1 MRIRAETLSK
11 ILDGVLVR
19 GNRDLPVGPF
29 SIDTRTINP
38 KDWFFVFVGEKVDG
52 HDFIP
57 DAIAKGAG
65 GLIVSDMT
73 RVPHEPKDLPVI
85 SIENP
90 LNSLRDL
97 AKYIRVSTALFP
109 WYAITGSVGKTTA
122 KGVLA
127 KILECDGAKP
137 LVTPGNWNT
146 EIGVPLTLSAFLK
159 ENFDSFILEFAMR
172 AKGEIAYLAE
182 MTQPHIGLI
191 TNVAPSHLETL
202 GTMEDIADAKAELLL
217 HLDDRGVAVLN
228 RSDDFYSFFRSKYNR
243 RIITFSHDGTQA
255 DVMGTEW
262 DWDNEKNVTFKLAI
276 QGGKPE
282 KIKLN
287 TPSMG
292 MAQSAIAAVG
302 AAVAGKIWD
311 KYIYEGLASYVGEEM
326 RMSIYVK
333 GSGVK
338 VILDCYNANPKS
350 MIDALQVLSQYKKEN
365 RTIAVLGGM
374 LELGDDSRMWH
385 RMVADRVDSFDIDI
399 VICAGLEGKLIYNRL
414 AEKKRANIHHFMQN
428 EDINNWLADN
438 AREGDIVLI
447 KGSRGFKLEE
457 VGEGV
462 W

>member
-1 MRIRAETLSK
+1 MKIRAETLNR

-19 GNRDLPVGPF
+19 GNRDAPVSPF
-29 SIDTRTINP
+29 SIDTRTIKPNE
-38 KDWFFVFVGEKVDG
+38 WFFVFVGEKVDG

-57 DAIAKGAG
+57 EAIEKGAG
-65 GLIVSDMT
+65 GLIVSDPT

-90 LNSLRDL
+90 LKSLNDF

-127 KILECDGAKP
+127 RILQCDGSNP
-137 LVTPGNWNT
+137 LVTPGNYNT
-146 EIGVPLTLSAFLK
+146 DIGVPLTLSAFLK
-159 ENFDSFILEFAMR
+159 ENHDAVVLEFAMR

-182 MTQPHIGLI
+182 MTQPHVGLI

-202 GTMEDIADAKAELLL
+202 GTMEDIAEAKAELLL
-217 HLDDRGVAVLN
+217 NLDKRGVAVLN
-228 RSDDFYSFFRSKYNR
+228 RSDDFYSFFRSKFNR
-243 RIITFSHDGTQA
+243 HVITFSHDGTQA

-262 DWDNEKNVTFKLAI
+262 DWDKDKKVTFKLTI
-276 QGGKPE
+276 QGGKPQ

-287 TPSMG
+287 TPSIG
-292 MAQSAIAAVG
+292 MAQSSIAAAA
-302 AAVAGKIWD
+302 AAVAGKVWD
-311 KYIYEGLASYVGEEM
+311 KYIYEGMTSYKGEGM

-333 GSGVK
+333 DSGIK

-350 MIDALQVLSQYKKEN
+350 MIDALQVLAQYKKES

-374 LELGDDSRMWH
+374 LELGDDSKNWH
-385 RMVADRVDSFDIDI
+385 RMVADHADTFDIDV
-399 VICAGLEGKLIYNRL
+399 VISVGLEGGFIHERL
-414 AEKKRANIHHFMQN
+414 TEKKRKNIHHFMKN
-428 EDINNWLADN
+428 EDVNDWLSNNAK
-438 AREGDIVLI
+438 EGDVVLI

-457 VGEGV
+457 VGEGI